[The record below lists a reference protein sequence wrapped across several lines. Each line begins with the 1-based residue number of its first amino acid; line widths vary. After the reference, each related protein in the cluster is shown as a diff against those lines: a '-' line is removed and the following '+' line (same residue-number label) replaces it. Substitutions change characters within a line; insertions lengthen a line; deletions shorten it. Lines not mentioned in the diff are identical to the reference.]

1 MHLIHFLQSQS
12 DENFRIV
19 NVHVEMK
26 MANTIDLLLKR
37 SQAIENL
44 DLTKFNDL
52 NDLIRQLA

>member
-44 DLTKFNDL
+44 DLIKFNDL